1 MQMEAPQLACEDQ
14 MASTTF
20 SGPVKAGPIKETT
33 GTTVGTNVKNTGFVL
48 MAQSVVLDIIGATAA
63 DQVVATI
70 PAGSQIV
77 DVILNVV
84 VANTDTG
91 TATVS
96 VGTSSAATA
105 FLPATS
111 VKSTGTTRGTL
122 TSSVAT
128 DVGTSDI
135 QVLADFTA
143 QNGNGAAGSATVTVL
158 YIQSND
164 L

>member
-1 MQMEAPQLACEDQ
+1 

-48 MAQSVVLDIIGATAA
+48 MAQSAVIDIIGATAA

-111 VKSTGTTRGTL
+111 VKATGTTRGTL

-158 YIQSND
+158 YIQSNE
-164 L
+164 LVA